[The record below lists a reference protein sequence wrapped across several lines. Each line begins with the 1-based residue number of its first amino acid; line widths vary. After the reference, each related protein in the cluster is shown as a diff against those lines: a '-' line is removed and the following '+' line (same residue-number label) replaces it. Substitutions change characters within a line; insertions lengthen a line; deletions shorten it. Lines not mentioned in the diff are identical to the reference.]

1 MLSTQLSYGIDIVLN
16 SKKWCAIIPIKTNSR
31 KLLLT
36 TRRWH
41 TNTLNS
47 NPLGVYDIASYARN
61 YGYKVD
67 VYYIDKI
74 PLTNKYDIIGLSVFE
89 SENNFVFED
98 IRFLQSAFP
107 QTKLVVGGRW
117 TKHIDEETKHWFMQ
131 NDVELWT
138 EEGEKYFNQNQEID
152 YENYP
157 GWYKKDLLTTHA
169 NGRNVMSS
177 RGCPF
182 HCYFCHNPE
191 KQIFNF
197 NSRYTADNIQLLLE
211 QNVNEIFFVDDIFT
225 LKESHMLDIYYDLKK
240 RYLNILGRN
249 LFFTHV
255 NLVNESKAEVM
266 KKFKPSEVQIGL
278 ESGDDRML
286 SLIGKSFNTNKAY
299 EKVKLLS
306 NFVPVN
312 GLFLIGYPGE
322 TLESLNNTLSFVQNL
337 NPFLSKKWVSLYQ
350 PIKNTV
356 GYFKSLTE
364 GKFYGELTN
373 NSTVHYVP
381 EGLLAE
387 DLLRYRDLIMQT

>member
-1 MLSTQLSYGIDIVLN
+1 M
-16 SKKWCAIIPIKTNSR
+16 SKVQKAGEAIIPINKNSR

-36 TRRWH
+36 TRGWH

-61 YGYKVD
+61 LGYVVD
-67 VYYIDKI
+67 VYYMDEL
-74 PLTNKYDIIGLSVFE
+74 PLSNKYDIIGLSVFE
-89 SENNFVFED
+89 TKEKLIYED
-98 IRFLQSAFP
+98 VIYLKKSFP
-107 QTKLVVGGRW
+107 NTHLVVGGRW
-117 TKHIDEETKHWFMQ
+117 AKIIDKETKDWFSD
-131 NDVELWT
+131 NNVELWT

-152 YENYP
+152 FENYP

-191 KQIFNF
+191 TQISCF
-197 NSRYTADNIQLLLE
+197 SARYTADNIQLLLE

-225 LKESHMLDIYYDLKK
+225 LKEKHMLNIYDELKK
-240 RYLNILGRN
+240 RHLNILGKN
-249 LFFTHV
+249 LFFTHI
-255 NLVNESKAEVM
+255 NLINEGKAEIM
-266 KKFKPSEVQIGL
+266 KKFDPSEVQVGL

-286 SLIGKSFNTNKAY
+286 KLIGKTFNANKAY

-322 TLESLNNTLSFVQNL
+322 TMESLNNTLSFVQNL
-337 NPFLSKKWVSLYQ
+337 KPFLSKKWVSLYQ

-373 NSTVHYVP
+373 NSSVHYVP
-381 EGLLAE
+381 EGLTAE